1 MTNTTSSLGEFELIL
16 LLAVIRLGDEAYGV
30 TIRQTIEATT
40 GRNVSAGAVYTALS
54 RLEAR
59 GCVTSTQGETAPE
72 RTGMRRRYYRVEP
85 LGAQHVTRAMRHVEA
100 MARGVMPELS
110 RLAAEGRK
118 R

>member
-1 MTNTTSSLGEFELIL
+1 MTHPSTSLGEFELIV
-16 LLAVIRLGDEAYGV
+16 LLAVLRLEDQAYGV

-85 LGAQHVTRAMRHVEA
+85 LGAQQVSRAMRHVEA
-100 MARGVMPELS
+100 MARGVMPALH
-110 RLAAEGRK
+110 RLASEGRK
-118 R
+118 D